1 MDDDRRREAN
11 KRNAQNSTGPR
22 TAAGKERS
30 SRNATR
36 HGLLSQRMLLGDES
50 EEELRAL
57 RQGMRQSLRPVG
69 ELEEELVERMVAATW
84 RKRRGDR
91 VELGLWDW
99 RGHVSSGK
107 STLAN
112 VFFMDSQ
119 HDQSLQK
126 LTRYMSAYSA
136 EFRRA
141 FQMLREAQDAR
152 RDEAAGTGWLDVES
166 CQSET
171 EADGRGNEEV
181 DDPDE
186 ADDVDASDDEE
197 GPDDDPTGG
206 SSAPP
211 DSTPGP
217 VGQATEFS
225 RGPDWKTRAECSTAE
240 PKVDPRAPRH
250 EARRG
255 SSSPSRWQA
264 LSAEERILFAVRNQ
278 GRVLAVTDIID
289 EVLFDRSFIERM
301 SVSGLIRTSSA
312 MHDMIWQTTLGID
325 KLIEQ
330 EDRRVARKGH

>member
-11 KRNAQNSTGPR
+11 RRNAQNSTGPR

-36 HGLLSQRMLLGDES
+36 HGLLSQRMLLSDES

-57 RQGMRQSLRPVG
+57 RHGMRQSLRPVG

-141 FQMLREAQDAR
+141 FQMLSEAQAAR
-152 RDEAAGTGWLDVES
+152 RDAAEGPEWEDVES
-166 CQSET
+166 GQTQT
-171 EADGRGNEEV
+171 EADVREN
-181 DDPDE
+181 DE
-186 ADDVDASDDEE
+186 GLDADDDEG
-197 GPDDDPTGG
+197 GPDDDPAGR
-206 SSAPP
+206 SSAPLESP
-211 DSTPGP
+211 PGP
-217 VGQATEFS
+217 VDQATEFAL
-225 RGPDWKTRAECSTAE
+225 GPDWKTRAECSTAR
-240 PKVDPRAPRH
+240 PKVDPRAPRD
-250 EARRG
+250 EARREP
-255 SSSPSRWQA
+255 SSPPRWHDLPQ
-264 LSAEERILFAVRNQ
+264 EERILFAVRNKN
-278 GRVLAVTDIID
+278 RMLAANQIID
-289 EVLFDRSFIERM
+289 EVLLDPVFIERM
-301 SVSGLIRTSSA
+301 STSGIIRTSSA
-312 MHDMIWQTTLGID
+312 LNSMIWQTTLGID

-330 EDRRVARKGH
+330 EERRAARKGH